1 MKNLKITSLLLSLAL
16 VFGGCSSMNNKAKS
30 GIIGGAG
37 GAALGALIGHAA
49 GNTAVGAVIGTAV
62 GAGAGVLMLRFV
74 IFFPFAICM
83 LMCGLIQCNEGAT
96 ILLSIDLCRGVGVT
110 IDGCGGGKGEA
121 TIIYFHI
128 AR

>member
-16 VFGGCSSMNNKAKS
+16 VFGGCSSMNNKAKG

-62 GAGAGVLMLRFV
+62 GAGAGLLIGNLMDIV
-74 IFFPFAICM
+74 KKQA
-83 LMCGLIQCNEGAT
+83 QTVDNA
-96 ILLSIDLCRGVGVT
+96 
-110 IDGCGGGKGEA
+110 
-121 TIIYFHI
+121 
-128 AR
+128 